1 MLDSVRPA
9 LYNKYRAFIIRVA
22 NPKKFILLFRNLLS
36 LTLLEKCG
44 IMLEPQEGLASQ
56 DVVKAAKMAERLG
69 FGYVLR
75 SDHLLPTSGRRGIDS
90 PECWTTLGA
99 IAVSTSNIKFGPL
112 VSPIGFRNP
121 ALLARM
127 ALTIHSLSSGR
138 LQLGLGM
145 GWYEDE
151 YRAFGFEFP
160 GFKIRK
166 EQLLEGLKI
175 IHGLTREGYV
185 EFNGKHFYAK
195 AKINSQLANIPLVI
209 GGKSISLVKSASSFA
224 DEWNLLAPSKEELFN
239 IKQNLSSGK
248 LISQMGPFIIG
259 EDESEI
265 RRKVVSRMNAL
276 SIQST
281 PEEYLKR
288 LESRNAI
295 IGTPEQFAEKL
306 SDRITWGI
314 EKFYF
319 QTMEPLDEETIA
331 LLASTLKEM

>member
-1 MLDSVRPA
+1 
-9 LYNKYRAFIIRVA
+9 
-22 NPKKFILLFRNLLS
+22 
-36 LTLLEKCG
+36 
-44 IMLEPQEGLASQ
+44 MLEPQEGLASQ

-69 FGYVLR
+69 FGYILR

-99 IAVSTSNIKFGPL
+99 IAVSTSTIKFGPL

-138 LQLGLGM
+138 VQLGLGM

-160 GFKIRK
+160 KFKMRK

-175 IHGLTREGYV
+175 IHAMTREEYV
-185 EFNGKHFYAK
+185 EFSGKHFSV
-195 AKINSQLANIPLVI
+195 KIGFNNQRTKIPLVI

-224 DEWNLLAPSKEELFN
+224 DEWNLLAPSKEELFK
-239 IKQNLSSGK
+239 IKQNLPSGTI
-248 LISQMGPFIIG
+248 ISEMGPFIIG
-259 EDESEI
+259 EDESEL
-265 RRKVVSRMNAL
+265 RGKVISRMNTL
-276 SIQST
+276 SIQSA

-288 LESRNAI
+288 LKSRNAI
-295 IGTPEQFAEKL
+295 IGTPEQFAEQL
-306 SDRITWGI
+306 RDRISWGI
-314 EKFYF
+314 DKFYF
-319 QTMEPLDEETIA
+319 QTMEPLDEKTIA
-331 LLASTLKEM
+331 LLAETLKGM